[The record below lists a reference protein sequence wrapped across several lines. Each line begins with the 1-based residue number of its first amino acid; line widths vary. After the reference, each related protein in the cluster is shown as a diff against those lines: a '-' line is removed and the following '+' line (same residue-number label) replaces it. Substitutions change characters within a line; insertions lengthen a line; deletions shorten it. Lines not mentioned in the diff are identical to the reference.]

1 MYPPKVGFLDIFFE
15 ISHYGTDLY
24 QKTPVFS
31 IYEGGHLLRWA
42 VNQILLHINLYLNF
56 PIKCRGCFNKLS
68 NDEEHI
74 FKGESEPKPKP
85 KSQPE
90 QEELDKT
97 DKYIVLLRDG
107 LIGKEDFI
115 KLISSNNKQDDISS
129 IYQ

>member
-1 MYPPKVGFLDIFFE
+1 MLRHAFVTHAYYELGWTLKDVQHQTKHKSIDVLIQHYVDIDKAKYKQKYEDGFN
-15 ISHYGTDLY
+15 
-24 QKTPVFS
+24 
-31 IYEGGHLLRWA
+31 R
-42 VNQILLHINLYLNF
+42 
-56 PIKCRGCFNKLS
+56 LS

-74 FKGESEPKPKP
+74 SKGEPKPKP
-85 KSQPE
+85 KTKPE

-97 DKYIVLLRDG
+97 DKYIALVRDG